1 MRHSP
6 GQVQLWACLK
16 KKKSYFTLRLCE
28 SQIYS
33 SDVYYFINIYTQM
46 CTCIYS
52 MQHFSSVTEPTHLTT
67 GHLGTPLNITSMLE
81 ENTAIQAGSEQ
92 ASWAWQCINAFFKAL
107 TCLWVWAHGKCL
119 QSLWRKPGSLLVGCA
134 VQQQQKLSAS
144 VHIAAP
150 DGTNTPTLYPVQ
162 HRHGPVLIKVKH
174 ILSPQVKT
182 SDF

>member
-6 GQVQLWACLK
+6 GQVRLWACLK
-16 KKKSYFTLRLCE
+16 KKKSYFTLRLCK

-107 TCLWVWAHGKCL
+107 TSDV
-119 QSLWRKPGSLLVGCA
+119 SLGLSPWQVFAVPLKKAWLFVGGMCC
-134 VQQQQKLSAS
+134 SA
-144 VHIAAP
+144 AAEALCISAYCSSWWHKH
-150 DGTNTPTLYPVQ
+150 TNTVSGAAQTRTCSY
-162 HRHGPVLIKVKH
+162 
-174 ILSPQVKT
+174 
-182 SDF
+182 